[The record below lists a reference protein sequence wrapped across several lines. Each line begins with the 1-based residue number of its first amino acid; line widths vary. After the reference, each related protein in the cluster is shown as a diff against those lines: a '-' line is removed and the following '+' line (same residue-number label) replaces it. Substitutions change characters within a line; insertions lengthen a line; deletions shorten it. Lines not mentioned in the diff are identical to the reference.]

1 MKVAK
6 EGRARALKEAEELIK
21 TAREGV
27 GKYHNEE
34 IDMELD
40 GQIVKKSDTIDEYS
54 QKVEKIKNYNKRRT
68 HFPDSIITEMDS
80 QRQTDSLIFT
90 RS

>member
-1 MKVAK
+1 M
-6 EGRARALKEAEELIK
+6 

-40 GQIVKKSDTIDEYS
+40 GQIVKK
-54 QKVEKIKNYNKRRT
+54 RT
-68 HFPDSIITEMDS
+68 
-80 QRQTDSLIFT
+80 R
-90 RS
+90 